1 MDAPQ
6 RTQRDILAAMTPEER
21 LRQAF
26 ALRQMAWN
34 LKAAWIRQTQ
44 PELSEEQVQD
54 VVRRAFLYART

>member
-1 MDAPQ
+1 MDAPLK
-6 RTQRDILAAMTPEER
+6 TQRDILAAMTPEER